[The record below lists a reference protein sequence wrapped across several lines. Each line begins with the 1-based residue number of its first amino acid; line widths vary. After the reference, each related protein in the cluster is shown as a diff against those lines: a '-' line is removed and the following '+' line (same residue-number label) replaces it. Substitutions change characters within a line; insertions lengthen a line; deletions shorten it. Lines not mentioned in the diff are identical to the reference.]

1 MAVIKCPITFCSYQK
16 GGILTTILIEKMKD
30 DLTTKVS
37 GEAQNPAFLVG
48 AVSSIPCPPVP
59 LEEAKNIAVTICYK
73 LQPFCEKIN
82 IAGSVRRQKAQVKDI
97 EIICVPKVEVL
108 KDIFDYDE
116 GIIRSIEFSNTV
128 NTLGK
133 VTKGNTDGKYMQIQL
148 PEGVNLDL
156 FIPDDFDYY
165 RQYAIRTGPA
175 DYSAK
180 IIATGWRKIGWCGSD
195 KGLRKMLDC
204 VESKT
209 PDNKSKWKCVKSNG
223 ELPPVW
229 KSEEDFFN
237 WINVK
242 ISHPWQRFV

>member
-1 MAVIKCPITFCSYQK
+1 M
-16 GGILTTILIEKMKD
+16 L
-30 DLTTKVS
+30 
-37 GEAQNPAFLVG
+37 
-48 AVSSIPCPPVP
+48 
-59 LEEAKNIAVTICYK
+59 LEEARKIAVAICYK

-82 IAGSVRRQKAQVKDI
+82 IAGSVRRQKAEVNDI
-97 EIICVPKVEVL
+97 EICCVPKVEVL
-108 KDIFDYDE
+108 KDGFGWDE
-116 GIIRSIEFSNTV
+116 GIIRNIQFANTV
-128 NTLGK
+128 DTLGK
-133 VTKGNTDGKYMQIQL
+133 VIKGNTDGKYMQIEL

-165 RQYAIRTGPA
+165 RQYAIRTGSA

-209 PDNKSKWKCVKSNG
+209 PDGKSKWKCVNPNA

-229 KSEEDFFN
+229 DSEESFFQ
-237 WINVK
+237 WLK
-242 ISHPWQRFV
+242 IPYLPPNKRII

>member
-1 MAVIKCPITFCSYQK
+1 M
-16 GGILTTILIEKMKD
+16 L
-30 DLTTKVS
+30 
-37 GEAQNPAFLVG
+37 
-48 AVSSIPCPPVP
+48 
-59 LEEAKNIAVTICYK
+59 LEEARKIAVAICYK

-82 IAGSVRRQKAQVKDI
+82 IAGSVRRQKAEVKDI
-97 EIICVPKVEVL
+97 EICCVPKVEVL
-108 KDIFDYDE
+108 KDGFGWDE
-116 GIIRSIEFSNTV
+116 GIIRNIQFANTV
-128 NTLGK
+128 DTLGK
-133 VTKGNTDGKYMQIQL
+133 VIKGNTDGKYMQIEL

-165 RQYAIRTGPA
+165 RQYAIRTGSA

-209 PDNKSKWKCVKSNG
+209 PDGKSKWKCVNPNA

-229 KSEEDFFN
+229 DSEESFFQ
-237 WINVK
+237 WLK
-242 ISHPWQRFV
+242 IPYLPPNKRII

>member
-1 MAVIKCPITFCSYQK
+1 M
-16 GGILTTILIEKMKD
+16 L
-30 DLTTKVS
+30 
-37 GEAQNPAFLVG
+37 
-48 AVSSIPCPPVP
+48 
-59 LEEAKNIAVTICYK
+59 LEEARKIAVAICYK

-82 IAGSVRRQKAQVKDI
+82 IAGSVRRQKAEVNDI
-97 EIICVPKVEVL
+97 EICCVPKVEVL
-108 KDIFDYDE
+108 KDGFGWDE
-116 GIIRSIEFSNTV
+116 GIIRNIQFANTV
-128 NTLGK
+128 DTLGK
-133 VTKGNTDGKYMQIQL
+133 VIKGNTDGKYMQIEL

-165 RQYAIRTGPA
+165 RQYAIRTGSA

-209 PDNKSKWKCVKSNG
+209 PDGKSKWKCVNPNA

-229 KSEEDFFN
+229 KYEEDFFS
-237 WINVK
+237 WIKVK
-242 ISHPWQRFV
+242 ILKPSERFI

>member
-1 MAVIKCPITFCSYQK
+1 M
-16 GGILTTILIEKMKD
+16 L
-30 DLTTKVS
+30 
-37 GEAQNPAFLVG
+37 
-48 AVSSIPCPPVP
+48 
-59 LEEAKNIAVTICYK
+59 LEEARKIAVAICYK

-82 IAGSVRRQKAQVKDI
+82 IAGSVRRQKAEVNDI
-97 EIICVPKVEVL
+97 EICCVPKVEVL
-108 KDIFDYDE
+108 KDGFGWDE
-116 GIIRSIEFSNTV
+116 GIIRNIQFANTV
-128 NTLGK
+128 ETLGK
-133 VTKGNTDGKYMQIQL
+133 VIKGNTDGKYMQIEL

-165 RQYAIRTGPA
+165 RQYAIRTGSA

-209 PDNKSKWKCVKSNG
+209 PDGKSKWKCVNPNA

-229 KSEEDFFN
+229 DSEESFFQ
-237 WINVK
+237 WLK
-242 ISHPWQRFV
+242 IPYLPPNKRII